1 MFETVLQSNQLNGS
15 CLLYVIL
22 PLGTY
27 LLVGVKTILIYL
39 MSSLTDVDADGFVE
53 VSGIWW
59 LTVKFT
65 VCLQVCQEIPV
76 IWSISLEIIFI
87 LAKFFQNI

>member
-1 MFETVLQSNQLNGS
+1 MILIKMFETVLQSNQLNGS

-53 VSGIWW
+53 VSGI
-59 LTVKFT
+59 
-65 VCLQVCQEIPV
+65 
-76 IWSISLEIIFI
+76 
-87 LAKFFQNI
+87 